1 VAQVLPDMQLASI
14 KGFNIA
20 GFSEDT
26 RIHVLTQRY
35 ATLTTSL
42 LLLNADYQVS
52 AVVWTAY
59 MSICIQMWDP
69 HWPCS
74 VYLGQWSLRAPRE
87 SRGAWIPLVD

>member
-1 VAQVLPDMQLASI
+1 MRRLVQVLLDMQLASI

-52 AVVWTAY
+52 AGVWTAY
-59 MSICIQMWDP
+59 MLICIKMCDQ
-69 HWPCS
+69 
-74 VYLGQWSLRAPRE
+74 YRAT
-87 SRGAWIPLVD
+87 